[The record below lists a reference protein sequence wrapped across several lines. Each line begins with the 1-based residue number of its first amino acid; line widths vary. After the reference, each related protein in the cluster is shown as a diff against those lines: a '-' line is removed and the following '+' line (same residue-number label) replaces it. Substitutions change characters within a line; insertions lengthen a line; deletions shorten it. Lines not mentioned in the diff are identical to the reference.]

1 MNLTLRGIL
10 TEAIAQNASDIHV
23 CTGRAVLLR
32 KEGEIVDLNDTILQ
46 DSDVDSV
53 CEELLNDETK
63 RILKEAGQ
71 VDFAAS
77 VGDLAR
83 LRVNIFRESRRNAI
97 ALRILP
103 FDIPD
108 AEALGT
114 PRAVVTASERNKGLV
129 LVTGPTGSGKST
141 TLAALIDNI
150 NATCRRH
157 IITLEDPIEYIHPH
171 KKSVIHQRE
180 VGHDTTSFASG
191 LRAALREDPDVIL
204 VGEMR
209 DLETIQTA
217 ISAAETGH
225 LVLAT
230 LHTNNAPA
238 TIDRI
243 IDAFPSEQQQQ
254 IRVQL
259 ANVLECV
266 VCQSLVPT
274 LAGKRVAAYEVMV
287 SVPAIRNL
295 IRENKTYQITSSM
308 QIGKRQG
315 MQTMDDHLLELY
327 RSRTIS
333 RETAITY
340 AIDPGSLE
348 KKMSM

>member
-1 MNLTLRGIL
+1 MNLNLRGIL
-10 TEAIAQNASDIHV
+10 QEAIYAEASDIHI
-23 CTGRAVLLR
+23 CAGRPVLFR
-32 KEGEIVDLNDTILQ
+32 EEGEIQDMNEEILT
-46 DSDVDSV
+46 DADVDAI
-53 CEELLNDETK
+53 CDEILDEETRQILNRDGE
-63 RILKEAGQ
+63 

-77 VGDLAR
+77 VEDLAR
-83 LRVNIFRESRRNAI
+83 LRVNIYRESRRNAI

-103 FDIPD
+103 FLIPD
-108 AEALGT
+108 PVALGT
-114 PRAVVTASERNKGLV
+114 PKAIITASERNKGLV

-141 TLAALIDNI
+141 TLAALIHNI
-150 NATCRRH
+150 NVKFRKH
-157 IITLEDPIEYIHPH
+157 IITLEDPIEYIHTH
-171 KKSVIHQRE
+171 QNSVIHQRE
-180 VGHDTTSFASG
+180 VGHDTGSFASG

-230 LHTNNAPA
+230 LHTNNAAA

-243 IDAFPSEQQQQ
+243 IDAFPAEQQQQ

-259 ANVLECV
+259 ANVIECV

-274 LAGKRVAAYEVMV
+274 LDGKRVAAYEVMV

-295 IRENKTYQITSSM
+295 IRENKTYQIASSM

-327 RSRTIS
+327 RGKVIS
-333 RETAITY
+333 HETAIQY
-340 AIDPGSLE
+340 AIDPGTLE